1 MNQPLRIGTRGSRLA
16 LAQATWLQREIAR
29 RFPGTE
35 STLVRITTSGDRFV
49 DRPLRDV
56 GGKGLFVKE
65 IEQALLD
72 GAIDCA
78 IHSMKDVPSALA
90 ADLMIAA
97 VPPREDPRDVL
108 ISRERVPLAEL
119 PPGSRLGTS
128 STRRQA
134 LCRALR
140 RDLVV
145 DDLRGNVDTRLRRLD
160 EGDFAAILLAAA
172 GLRRLGIEPDGAQP
186 LSVEEFVPA
195 IGQGALAI
203 ETRPDAIGNLF
214 AQLDDRATRACITAE
229 REVLAALGGSCHT
242 PIAAH
247 GSIDD
252 AGMLTVNGLVAR
264 PDGTQIVRACVAGSA
279 NDAASLGRTLAHE
292 LRRGGAD
299 AILAALET

>member
-1 MNQPLRIGTRGSRLA
+1 MSQPLRIGTRGSRLA
-16 LAQATWLQREIAR
+16 LAQAEWLQREIAR

-49 DRPLRDV
+49 DRPLRAV

-90 ADLMIAA
+90 ADLVIAA
-97 VPPREDPRDVL
+97 VPPREDPCDVL
-108 ISRERVPLAEL
+108 ISRDRSNLADL
-119 PPGSRLGTS
+119 PPGTRVGTS

-140 RDLVV
+140 PDLVIE
-145 DDLRGNVDTRLRRLD
+145 DLRGNVDTRLRRLD
-160 EGDFAAILLAAA
+160 EGAFGAILLAAA
-172 GLRRLGIEPDGAQP
+172 GLRRLGIEHHGAQRLP
-186 LSVEEFVPA
+186 VAEFLPA

-203 ETRPDAIGNLF
+203 ETRPDAVGSLL
-214 AQLDDRATRACITAE
+214 ARLDDPTTRACVTAE

-247 GSIDD
+247 GTIDD
-252 AGMLTVNGLVAR
+252 DALLTVHGLVAQ
-264 PDGTQIVRACVAGSA
+264 PDGTQIVRARVAGSSD
-279 NDAASLGRTLAHE
+279 DAANLGRILAHE

-299 AILAALET
+299 AILAALEP